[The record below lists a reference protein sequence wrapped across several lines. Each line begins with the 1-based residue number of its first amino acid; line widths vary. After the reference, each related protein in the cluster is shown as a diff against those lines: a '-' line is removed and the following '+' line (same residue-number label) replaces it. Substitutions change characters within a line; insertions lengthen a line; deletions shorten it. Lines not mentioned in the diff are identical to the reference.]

1 MRIDEMY
8 LIQAEAKA
16 HTSAAEATTILTDYV
31 KTYRDAAYS
40 VSGRGLSL
48 LDEIWFQRRVELWGE
63 GFGIFDTKR
72 LNKPLVRFHNDEF
85 STNWPAAF
93 RFNLDKDD
101 PWLLLRFPED
111 EMNTNFSIV
120 DNSGSQQPKTDQNP
134 LLKDGVTD

>member
-1 MRIDEMY
+1 MI
-8 LIQAEAKA
+8 LIKAEALA
-16 HTSAAEATTILTDYV
+16 HQNNTTEATSILTDYV
-31 KTYRDAAYS
+31 TTYRDPSYT
-40 VSGRGLSL
+40 VNGRGLSL

-93 RFNLDKDD
+93 RFNMEADD

-111 EMNTNFSIV
+111 GLNTNFSVV
-120 DNSGSQQPKTDQNP
+120 DNSGSKQPETDQNP